1 MPTSPRNPA
10 ELETFLTN
18 MGSAEAVNAAIA
30 DGSFAKAIKD
40 YAEATKV
47 NNPEIERLIQE
58 QVAATLTD
66 LARENGKNAFNNL
79 TVPTGQAKDYSPI
92 HNKHAVGA
100 ALDGKFE
107 DFGDFARSVFYDR
120 VNPQS
125 EYAKKLE
132 VIRNYQEKIPNEGGF
147 LVPEEFRAGIISQTL
162 ESAVVRPRATVVPMA
177 SLRLRFPGIDSTTNV
192 GSLYGGIVAYWTEE
206 GAELAE
212 SQASFQAITLEAWK
226 LTALAVVTNELV
238 RDAAGGFNLYINNL
252 FPAALAY
259 YEDEAFLRGT
269 GVGQP
274 LGVLNAN
281 NQALVTRSKE
291 ASQAADTINYSNI
304 VKMYARM
311 TPSSLN
317 KAVWLVTPEALP
329 QLLTMTLPVK
339 NVAGTENVGG
349 SAVWMP
355 DAHGAPQLTLLGRP
369 VIITEKASLLGDV
382 GDIAFVDLSMYLIG
396 DRQQMEL
403 ESSAHAKFTQDKT
416 VYRVISRVDG
426 RPWVNSAI
434 TPRNAG
440 PTLSPFVQLEAR

>member
-1 MPTSPRNPA
+1 MTTSPRNPA

-40 YAEATKV
+40 YAEASKV

-132 VIRNYQEKIPNEGGF
+132 VIRNYQEKVPSEGGF

-177 SLRLRFPGIDSTTNV
+177 SLKLRFPGIDSTTNV

-281 NQALVTRSKE
+281 NQALVTVSKE